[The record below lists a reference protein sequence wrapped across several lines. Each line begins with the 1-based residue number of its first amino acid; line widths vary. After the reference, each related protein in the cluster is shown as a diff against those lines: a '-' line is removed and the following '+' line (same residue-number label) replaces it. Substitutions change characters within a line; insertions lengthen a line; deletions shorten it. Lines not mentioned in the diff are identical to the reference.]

1 MKDLT
6 PVLGAIITLVVF
18 GIGTFL
24 IPFIKQK
31 LGEAKT
37 EELMRWIKIFVRA
50 AEQIFRESGLGA
62 EKKQYVLDR
71 LAEMGYSVDTEALN
85 EMIEAAVLELNREVI
100 ASKVN
105 IEKISEGDGK
115 K

>member
-6 PVLGAIITLVVF
+6 PVFGAVITLVFF

-24 IPFIKQK
+24 IPLIKQK

-37 EELMRWIKIFVRA
+37 EDLMRWIKIFVKA
-50 AEQIFRESGLGA
+50 AEQIFQESGLG
-62 EKKQYVLDR
+62 EKKKQYVLDR
-71 LAEMGYSVDTEALN
+71 LAEKGYTIDTEALN

-105 IEKISEGDGK
+105 IYEKIAEGER
-115 K
+115 